1 MHGTRICVPL
11 CSCASRHR
19 RRVVIRYPRH
29 PRSLHSGADR
39 GFLNLTTETRPVIPT
54 PHPHRTVGIMS
65 DSNDTADVDLPPS
78 PVSSGRRATTPSRP
92 SGVPR
97 ISSRAVEGGTLAC
110 RRCHHRKKKVSESGG
125 PLRTIPAYPPCL
137 VESSVTEHHISVIAR
152 NRIVV
157 VASRA
162 GWNACTTSSSRTSR
176 IPSEW
181 GRAPGG
187 PPTPP
192 RRRDKDTELIPNFRL
207 V

>member
-1 MHGTRICVPL
+1 
-11 CSCASRHR
+11 
-19 RRVVIRYPRH
+19 
-29 PRSLHSGADR
+29 
-39 GFLNLTTETRPVIPT
+39 
-54 PHPHRTVGIMS
+54 MS

-176 IPSEW
+176 IPSKWDQADQDGEDTKLI
-181 GRAPGG
+181 RD
-187 PPTPP
+187 TPP
-192 RRRDKDTELIPNFRL
+192 CVVQLHHRPSHGDYRAARAHRL
-207 V
+207 PRTPTCFPRVVQSRIRVSLRVRPRQARPAG